1 MLDFEP
7 DAVTLPQGHYIDGQ
21 RANAGQPLT
30 VLRPCDA
37 QVLGEIP
44 DATDAVV
51 DHAVQ
56 TAHDAQRASGWGACP
71 PRERAR
77 VLRRWADL
85 LDAHTIDL
93 ARLEAVGS
101 TRPIFDAHHHEVPFA
116 AECIRFFAECADKFG
131 GDVVPTRQDSL
142 GLIISEP
149 YGVVG
154 AITPWNFPLSM
165 ASWKAGPAL
174 AAGNAIVI
182 KPSELTPFSTVRF
195 AELAV
200 EAGVPAGVFNVVQ
213 GRGAGAGAALVRH
226 PLVRKVSFTGST
238 ATGAAIMADAARHG
252 MKPVTLELGGKS
264 PQLVYDDAGDLE
276 ALVDRIVRGFTGNAG
291 QACVSGSRL
300 IVQRGIAEAL
310 VDAVVARVSQ
320 QGSPQGS
327 QTTPQFLPGLT
338 WRETTRYAPL
348 INQTQADK
356 VHGLVQDAL
365 AHGAQARCGADFFA
379 DGPGGYFYQPTV
391 LTQVQDAMRA
401 VREEIFG
408 PVLTVQIFDDEEEGL
423 ALADHAVYGLA
434 ACVHTQNIGLALR
447 AARRL
452 AAGTVWI
459 NRYGRTGD
467 FIIPTG
473 GFKGSGIGKDLG
485 RQAFEA
491 SLQTKSVL
499 IDF

>member
-7 DAVTLPQGHYIDGQ
+7 DAVPLPRGHYIGGQ
-21 RANAGQPLT
+21 HVDAGAPLT
-30 VLRPCDA
+30 VLRPCDM
-37 QVLGEIP
+37 QTLGSIP
-44 DATDAVV
+44 EASDAVI
-51 DHAVQ
+51 DQAVQ

-85 LDAHTIDL
+85 LDTHTIEL
-93 ARLEAVGS
+93 AQLEAVGS
-101 TRPIFDAHHHEVPFA
+101 TRPVFDAHHHEVPFT

-131 GDVVPTRQDSL
+131 GDVVPTRHDSL
-142 GLIISEP
+142 GLIMAEP

-182 KPSELTPFSTVRF
+182 KPSEFTPFSTVRF

-200 EAGVPAGVFNVVQ
+200 EAGVPTGVINVVQ
-213 GRGAGAGAALVRH
+213 GRGVSAGAALVRH
-226 PLVRKVSFTGST
+226 PLIRKVSFTGSS
-238 ATGAAIMADAARHG
+238 ATGAAIMADVAHHG

-264 PQLVYDDAGDLE
+264 PQLVYDDAGDLVVLAE
-276 ALVDRIVRGFTGNAG
+276 RIVRGFTSNAG

-300 IVQRGIAEAL
+300 IVQRGIAERL
-310 VDAVVARVSQ
+310 VDAVVTLVSQ
-320 QGSPQGS
+320 K
-327 QTTPQFLPGLT
+327 TPQFLPGLT
-338 WRETTRYAPL
+338 WRAASRYAPL
-348 INQTQADK
+348 INKTQAEK

-379 DGPGGYFYQPTV
+379 DGPGGHFYQPTV
-391 LTQVQDAMRA
+391 LTNVQDDMCA

-408 PVLTVQIFDDEEEGL
+408 PVLTVQVFDDEEEGL
-423 ALADHAVYGLA
+423 ALADHTVYGLA
-434 ACVHTQNIGLALR
+434 ACVHTQNIALALR

-491 SLQTKSVL
+491 NLQTKSVL

>member
-7 DAVTLPQGHYIDGQ
+7 DDVALPLGHYIGGQAVHDG
-21 RANAGQPLT
+21 PPVT

-37 QVLGEIP
+37 QMLGDIP
-44 DATDAVV
+44 DASEALV

-56 TAHDAQRASGWGACP
+56 TAHDAQQASGWGACP

-85 LDAHTIDL
+85 IDAHTEEL

-101 TRPIFDAHHHEVPFA
+101 TRPIFDAHHHEVPFS

-142 GLIISEP
+142 GLIIPEP

-165 ASWKAGPAL
+165 ASWKSGPAL
-174 AAGNAIVI
+174 AAGNAIVL

-213 GRGAGAGAALVRH
+213 GRGASAGAALTRH
-226 PLVRKVSFTGST
+226 PLIRKVSFTGST
-238 ATGAAIMADAARHG
+238 ATGAAIMSDAARHG

-264 PQLVYDDAGDLE
+264 PQLVYDDAGDLD

-300 IVQRGIAEAL
+300 IVQRGIAEQL
-310 VDAVVARVSQ
+310 VDAVVARVSLKN
-320 QGSPQGS
+320 PQK
-327 QTTPQFLPGLT
+327 TPPFCPGLT
-338 WRETTRYAPL
+338 WREATRYAPL

-356 VHGLVQDAL
+356 VHTLVQDAL
-365 AHGAQARCGADFFA
+365 NHGARAACGADFFA
-379 DGPGGYFYQPTV
+379 DGPGGHFYQPTV
-391 LTQVQDAMRA
+391 LTDVHGDMRA

-408 PVLTVQIFDDEEEGL
+408 PVLTVQVFDDEEEGL
-423 ALADHAVYGLA
+423 ALADHAIYGLA
-434 ACVHTQNIGLALR
+434 ACVHTQNISLALR

-452 AAGTVWI
+452 SAGTVWI

-491 SLQTKSVL
+491 SLQSKSVL

>member
-7 DAVTLPQGHYIDGQ
+7 DAVSLPPGHYIGG
-21 RANAGQPLT
+21 RHVNTGEPLT

-37 QVLGEIP
+37 QPLADIP
-44 DATDAVV
+44 DATEAVV
-51 DHAVQ
+51 DTAVQ
-56 TAHDAQRASGWGACP
+56 NAHDAQQASGWGTCP

-85 LDAHTIDL
+85 LDAHSNEL
-93 ARLEAVGS
+93 ARLEALGS
-101 TRPIFDAHHHEVPFA
+101 TRPIFDAHHHEVPFT

-142 GLIISEP
+142 GLIIPEP

-165 ASWKAGPAL
+165 ASWKSGPAL

-195 AELAV
+195 AELAI

-213 GRGAGAGAALVRH
+213 GCGATAGAALVRH

-238 ATGAAIMADAARHG
+238 ATGAAIMSDAARHG

-264 PQLVYDDAGDLE
+264 PQLVYDDAGDLD
-276 ALVDRIVRGFTGNAG
+276 AVADRIVRGFTGNAG

-300 IVQRGIAEAL
+300 IVQRGIAERL

-320 QGSPQGS
+320 K
-327 QTTPQFLPGLT
+327 TPQFLPGLT
-338 WRETTRYAPL
+338 WRTTTRYAPL
-348 INQTQADK
+348 INKTQADK
-356 VHGLVQDAL
+356 VHTLVQDAIS
-365 AHGAQARCGADFFA
+365 HGAQARCGADFFA
-379 DGPGGYFYQPTV
+379 DSPGGYFYQPTV
-391 LTQVQDAMRA
+391 LTQVHGSMRA

-408 PVLTVQIFDDEEEGL
+408 PVLTVQVFNDEEEAL

>member
-7 DAVTLPQGHYIDGQ
+7 DAVPLPCGHYIGGQ
-21 RANAGQPLT
+21 RLGGGSSLT

-37 QVLGEIP
+37 QALGDMPE
-44 DATDAVV
+44 ATDAVV

-56 TAHDAQRASGWGACP
+56 NSHDAWRASGWGACP

-77 VLRRWADL
+77 VLQRWADL
-85 LDAHTIDL
+85 LDAHTDEL

-101 TRPIFDAHHHEVPFA
+101 TRPIHDAHRHEVPFT

-142 GLIISEP
+142 GLIMAEP
-149 YGVVG
+149 YGVVA

-174 AAGNAIVI
+174 AAGNAIVL

-195 AELAV
+195 AELALA
-200 EAGVPAGVFNVVQ
+200 AGVPAGVINVVQ
-213 GRGAGAGAALVRH
+213 GRGHSAGAALVRH
-226 PLVRKVSFTGST
+226 PLIRKVSFTGST
-238 ATGAAIMADAARHG
+238 ATGATIMAEAAHHG

-264 PQLVYDDAGDLE
+264 PQLVYDDAGDL
-276 ALVDRIVRGFTGNAG
+276 AVLTDRIVRGFTGNAG

-320 QGSPQGS
+320 R
-327 QTTPQFLPGLT
+327 TPQFLPGLT
-338 WRETTRYAPL
+338 WRAATRYAPL
-348 INQTQADK
+348 INQAQADK
-356 VHGLVQDAL
+356 VHTLVQGAL

-391 LTQVQDAMRA
+391 LTGVTSEMRA

-408 PVLTVQIFDDEEEGL
+408 PVLTVQVFDDEAEGL
-423 ALADHAVYGLA
+423 ALADHPTYGLA
-434 ACVHTQNIGLALR
+434 ACVHTQDIGRALR
-447 AARRL
+447 AARSL

-491 SLQTKSVL
+491 NLQYKSVL
-499 IDF
+499 VDF